1 MTTESSEDPSRIPTL
16 ERRIAELEQQ
26 LGRAQGEDALLQE
39 RIKELEERRL
49 GVSLDGIKS
58 QLGHVDKRLGQVES
72 RRDAWLRT
80 LVLTLA
86 VPVAAGIFGQCDL
99 KRDVELK
106 RFEQNLALVDR
117 ALDSSKGEAYRRS
130 VLDYIAALN
139 REDEDEEADTPI
151 ARWAI
156 GERDKLD
163 VTIEALEGKAAA
175 QQKVVEQKQSELVD
189 AREKIVSLTS
199 EVAEASAAPTSD
211 VAAQQANIQ
220 QLDDKIT
227 QIHATV
233 EQAKTAK
240 AELETQAAIANDLA
254 DRVGHTPIVQPS
266 NFAVPELA
274 PPLPGV
280 INTEPSYAVQAGS
293 YGALAAAQARV
304 DKLVAKGIE
313 AFVLHRRKYFVVMA
327 GPYPT
332 ESEAAQKLGVHDKD
346 FDAGARVRRMAEF
359 CPRQLPVGDDVQLC
373 VE

>member
-1 MTTESSEDPSRIPTL
+1 MTTESSDDPSRIPAL

-26 LGRAQGEDALLQE
+26 LGLAHGQDQLLQE
-39 RIKELEERRL
+39 RIEELESRRL
-49 GVSLDGIKS
+49 GVSLDGIKT
-58 QLGHVDKRLGQVES
+58 QLSHVDKRLGQVES

-86 VPVAAGIFGQCDL
+86 VPVAAGVFGQCDL
-99 KRDVELK
+99 QRDVELK

-139 REDEDEEADTPI
+139 DPEAAI
-151 ARWAI
+151 GLWAV

-163 VTIEALEGKAAA
+163 IKIEELEGKAAA
-175 QQKVVEQKQSELVD
+175 QQKVVEQKESELAG
-189 AREKIVSLTS
+189 AREKIASLTS
-199 EVAEASAAPTSD
+199 EVAEASATPTAD
-211 VAAQQANIQ
+211 PVAQQANIQ

-240 AELETQAAIANDLA
+240 AELVAQAAIANNLA
-254 DRVGHTPIVQPS
+254 DRVGNTPIV
-266 NFAVPELA
+266 A
-274 PPLPGV
+274 PDPMPMGEVETPLPGV
-280 INTEPSYAVQAGS
+280 ITTEPAFAVQVGS
-293 YGALAAAQARV
+293 YGALGAAQARV
-304 DKLVAKGIE
+304 DKLGTKGID
-313 AFVLHRRKYFVVMA
+313 ALVLHRRKYFVVMA

-332 ESEAAQKLGVHDKD
+332 ESEAAQKLGAHDKE
-346 FDAGARVRRMAEF
+346 FDEGARVRRMHEF
-359 CPRQLPVGDDVQLC
+359 CPRQLPVGDDVLLC

>member
-1 MTTESSEDPSRIPTL
+1 MTTESSEDPGRIPTL

-39 RIKELEERRL
+39 RIRELEERRL

-139 REDEDEEADTPI
+139 EVDAPI
-151 ARWAI
+151 GMWAAA
-156 GERDKLD
+156 ERDKLD
-163 VTIEALEGKAAA
+163 IKIKELEGKAVE
-175 QQKVVEQKQSELVD
+175 QNKVVEQKEGELAG
-189 AREKIVSLTS
+189 AREKIASLTS
-199 EVAEASAAPTSD
+199 EVAEASTAPASD
-211 VAAQQANIQ
+211 VVAQQANIQ

-227 QIHATV
+227 QIQATV

-240 AELETQAAIANDLA
+240 AELDTQAAIANDLA
-254 DRVGHTPIVQPS
+254 DRVGQTPIVAPTS
-266 NFAVPELA
+266 FAVPEVA

-280 INTEPSYAVQAGS
+280 ITTEPSYAVQVGS
-293 YGALAAAQARV
+293 YGALEAAQARV
-304 DKLVAKGIE
+304 DKLVARGI
-313 AFVLHRRKYFVVMA
+313 AALVLHRRKYFVVMA

-332 ESEAAQKLGVHDKD
+332 ESEAAQKLGTHDKD
-346 FDAGARVRRMAEF
+346 FDEGARVRRLHEF
-359 CPRQLPVGDDVQLC
+359 CPRQLPVGDDVRLC